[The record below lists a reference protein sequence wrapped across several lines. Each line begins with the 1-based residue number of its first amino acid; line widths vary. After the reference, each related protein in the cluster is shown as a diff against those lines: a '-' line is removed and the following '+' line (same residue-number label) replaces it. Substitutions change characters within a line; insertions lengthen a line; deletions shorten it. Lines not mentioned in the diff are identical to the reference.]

1 LLFLLAI
8 IKMFGLDVIVA
19 FLMGSL
25 VTILVFIGIA
35 IMYL

>member
-1 LLFLLAI
+1 MLFLLAI
-8 IKMFGLDVIVA
+8 IKMFGLVVIVA